1 MKEKEDTSTSRTT
14 GIICNESLVSFKLDW
29 IGSPYP
35 TGNPAIFI
43 RFFFFAWQLNC
54 WSVSIPNQGG
64 AGWWLSHCGS
74 LGFHFISGAVTYA
87 RQGPAKIIEALRH
100 VVLFATSRADAVAS
114 GVARRARRAPPSD
127 AIARS
132 ARNRFQILGV
142 RLWPTGGV
150 GSGPC
155 LKIERRPVRGATA
168 FDGGTRVSAGGG
180 RAAVRAP
187 RRGR

>member
-14 GIICNESLVSFKLDW
+14 VIITTRSSHSSLTGSDLLSQPQTPRFSFGL
-29 IGSPYP
+29 SCV
-35 TGNPAIFI
+35 AIE
-43 RFFFFAWQLNC
+43 LNC
-54 WSVSIPNQGG
+54 SSVSIPNRGG
-64 AGWWLSHCGS
+64 RGGGYRTAVRW
-74 LGFHFISGAVTYA
+74 GFMGYLEPHA
-87 RQGPAKIIEALRH
+87 RPGPGNSRGGTPRRPRH
-100 VVLFATSRADAVAS
+100 ATSRADAVAS

-180 RAAVRAP
+180 RAAVRAR